1 MQNVIFYFFSFFIE
15 AIVLWQYSSSL
26 FVASQKTRLRFA
38 ILCIFY
44 LILFAVSI
52 LGIKWLNMI
61 LYLLVNFIFMATLF
75 RIKWYLAF
83 FHSSV
88 LSAVMGMCE
97 LAVYSIIGRFIP
109 HFWANAEHFHNKIIF
124 TVFAKT
130 MFLTIFYI
138 LIHFFKGQQKQNQ
151 KNDHSVLLLAFIP
164 ITSVFVMVTFVNIS
178 DAFALSPNLT
188 WMVTLSAAFLLVI
201 NLLVFGINQYNQK
214 KNMEFTEMQ
223 LLLQKEADSAEYYEM
238 LRLQN
243 ENQRIL
249 IHDIKKHLQ
258 SIDLLNE
265 QKESEKITAYI
276 RQLILSS
283 DLKESARLCDHEMLN
298 SILCR
303 YMQQCNNSHIT
314 FRVDIRS
321 GTTDFIADNDLT
333 SLFCNLLDNA
343 MEAVN
348 SIPDAYIELNA
359 GKREKTPFVVITMI
373 NSCRND
379 PFADQLGSLNT
390 HKPNKTMHG
399 FGLKSIR
406 KTISKYNGN
415 MQMYYDNDTL
425 TFHTI
430 ITLKQFIIPYTPN

>member
-15 AIVLWQYSSSL
+15 AIVLWQYTSSL
-26 FVASQKTRLRFA
+26 FVPSKKISLRFT
-38 ILCIFY
+38 ILCMFY

-52 LGIKWLNMI
+52 LGINWLNMI
-61 LYLLVNFIFMATLF
+61 LYLLANFIFMATLF
-75 RIKWYLAF
+75 HLKWYLAL

-97 LAVYSIIGRFIP
+97 LSVYSIIGHFIP
-109 HFWANAEHFHNKIIF
+109 HFWVNSEHFHNKVIF

-130 MFLTIFYI
+130 IFLTIFYI
-138 LIHFFKGQQKQNQ
+138 LTHFFKEQQKSEQ

-178 DAFALSPNLT
+178 DAFALSPNHT
-188 WMVTLSAAFLLVI
+188 WMVTLSAVFLLVI
-201 NLLVFGINQYNQK
+201 NLLVFGINQHNQK
-214 KNMEFTEMQ
+214 KNIEFTEMQ
-223 LLLQKEADSAEYYEM
+223 LLLQKEAASAEYYEM
-238 LRLQN
+238 LQLQN

-258 SIDLLNE
+258 SIDLLN
-265 QKESEKITAYI
+265 QKKESDKITAYI

-283 DLKESARLCDHEMLN
+283 DLKESARMCDHEMLN

-303 YMQQCNNSHIT
+303 YMQQCNNNHIT

-343 MEAVN
+343 MDAVS
-348 SIPDAYIELNA
+348 SIPHSYIELNV
-359 GKREKTPFVVITMI
+359 GKREKTPFLVITMI
-373 NSCRND
+373 NSCRNN
-379 PFADQLGSLNT
+379 PFTDQLGSLHT
-390 HKPNKTMHG
+390 HKPNKNMHG

-415 MQMYYDNDTL
+415 MQMYYDNDSL

-430 ITLKQFIIPYTPN
+430 ITLKA